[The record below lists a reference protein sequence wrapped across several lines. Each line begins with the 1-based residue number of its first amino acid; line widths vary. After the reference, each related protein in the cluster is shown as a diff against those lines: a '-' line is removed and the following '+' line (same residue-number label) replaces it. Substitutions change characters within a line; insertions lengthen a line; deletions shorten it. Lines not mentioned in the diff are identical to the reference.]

1 MKNKLLLF
9 VSSYIPLYLLLI
21 GKNILERITE
31 KGRFINIIDRIKTV
45 KLFDEVNDYA
55 IMVMIILSVI
65 SFFYLKSKIKSTVGR
80 KKYKVI
86 TIVNETSNYY
96 FNYISIYLLSCLG
109 LSLNN
114 IVDCFVFLFLMLI
127 VGYIYI
133 SNNMVYM
140 NPVLNFMGYKIYACT
155 LESVNTSDEDFETV
169 LVAPNKIN
177 IHIGD
182 KIKGTGKQD
191 FLCANEKIEE

>member
-1 MKNKLLLF
+1 MKNKLVLF
-9 VSSYIPLYLLLI
+9 VSSYIPLYLLLV

-31 KGRFINIIDRIKTV
+31 KGRFINVSDKIRTV
-45 KLFDEVNDYA
+45 TLFDEVNDYA
-55 IMVMIILSVI
+55 IMVLLVLSLI
-65 SFFYLKSKIKSTVGR
+65 SFFYLRKKIKSTVGR

-96 FNYISIYLLSCLG
+96 FSYISIYLLSCLG
-109 LSLNN
+109 LSLSN
-114 IVDCFVFLFLMLI
+114 IVDCFVFLFLMVI
-127 VGYIYI
+127 VGFIYI

-155 LESVNTSDEDFETV
+155 LESVNTADDDVETV

-177 IHIGD
+177 LDIGD
-182 KIKGTGKQD
+182 EIKGTGKQD
-191 FLCANEKIEE
+191 FVCACEKIEN